1 MDSYFIGIDVGTGS
15 ARAGLFDRKG
25 TLITTAAHDI
35 KTWHPKP
42 HHAEQSSDDIW
53 KAICH
58 CTKAILQESRIA
70 PCAIKGIGFD
80 ATCSLVVLDK
90 QGQPLTVNEQD
101 KNAQNI
107 ILWMDHRATEQ
118 AEHINSTKAKVLD
131 YVGGRISPE
140 METPKL
146 LWLAENL
153 PSTYQ
158 NAGYFFDLAD
168 YLTWRA
174 SGSLARSVCTL
185 TCKWT
190 YLDHDNGWDKNYF
203 EEIGLAD
210 LASDGFARIG
220 QEVRH
225 PGDSLAQGLTPEA
238 ASDLGLI
245 AGTAVACGIIDAH
258 AGAIGTI
265 GAHGLPGSLTERL
278 AYVFGTSACTLNVTE
293 KPSFVSGVWGPYH
306 SALLPDMWLNEGG
319 QSAAGAAIDYLVKL
333 HPFYPE
339 ISQKAENIGLGAVQ
353 YLEQQAKQ
361 LLKTVS
367 LPELLKGLHI
377 VPEFIGNRAPF
388 ADPQARAIL
397 AGLGMDYDEKSLVRL
412 YLAGVASLG
421 YGLRQIIDAL
431 DEKGNKITS
440 VVISGGAARSA
451 LVRQI
456 LADATNVSIAQV
468 STTEPVL
475 LGSAMLASIAVDG
488 TNIQEVMASMSQLEA
503 LSIPTEAD
511 QAIHKERYSAFKELQ
526 IFNKKHRSV

>member
-25 TLITTAAHDI
+25 TLIATAAHEI

-53 KAICH
+53 QAICH
-58 CTKAILQESRIA
+58 CTKAILQESGIE
-70 PCAIKGIGFD
+70 PCSIKAIGFD

-90 QGQPLTVNEQD
+90 QGQPLAVNEQG

-118 AEHINSTKAKVLD
+118 AERINSTKAKVLD

-158 NAGYFFDLAD
+158 NAGFFFDLAD

-203 EEIGLAD
+203 EEIGLTD

-220 QEVRH
+220 QEVCH
-225 PGDSLAQGLTPEA
+225 PGESLGNGLTAEA
-238 ASDLGLI
+238 ARDLGLI

-278 AYVFGTSACTLNVTE
+278 AYVFGTSACTLNITE
-293 KPSFVSGVWGPYH
+293 EPSFVSGVWGPYH
-306 SALLPDMWLNEGG
+306 SALLPNMWLNEGG
-319 QSAAGAAIDYLVKL
+319 QSAAGAAVDYLVRL

-339 ISQKAENIGLGAVQ
+339 IVQKAENIGIGAVQ

-361 LLKTVS
+361 LLKTVN
-367 LPELLKGLHI
+367 LPELLKGLHL

-412 YLAGVASLG
+412 YLTGVTSLG

-431 DEKGNKITS
+431 AEEGNFIKTI
-440 VVISGGAARSA
+440 VISGGAAKSA

-456 LADATNVSIAQV
+456 LANATNVTIAQV
-468 STTEPVL
+468 VTQEPVL
-475 LGSAMLASIAVDG
+475 LGSAMLAAIAAD
-488 TNIQEVMASMSQLEA
+488 TDDIKTVMASMSALHELTKPEA
-503 LSIPTEAD
+503 STQNLHL
-511 QAIHKERYSAFKELQ
+511 QRYQAFKELQ
-526 IFNKKHRSV
+526 AFNRKYRNI